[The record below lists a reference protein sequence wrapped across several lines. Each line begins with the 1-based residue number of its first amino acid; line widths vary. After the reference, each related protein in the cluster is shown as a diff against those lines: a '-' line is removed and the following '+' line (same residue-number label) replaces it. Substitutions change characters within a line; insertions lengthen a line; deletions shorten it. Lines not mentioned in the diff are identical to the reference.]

1 MSEKNIV
8 YIPLTF
14 VLIIL
19 IFPLTMLFPNS
30 YSTLENIQCPSISMN
45 RDTVSI
51 STQLR
56 VSSDFGIIELT
67 DIVRLSFEA
76 GTTPFTATFIP
87 NPVTVRDSSPG
98 DASEVTFTV
107 SRNDASPGT
116 YSYSVSGE
124 DESENVKSCVGNI
137 FVSTNPSP
145 PPPVPDPTPSQLQQ
159 QINSLRNDLTL
170 LQDQVDNIELI
181 PGPMGPQGPP
191 GVQGSK
197 GDTGDTGPQGP
208 PGVPGPAGPQGERGP
223 AGDPCPNTVTKT
235 FVIQGQGPT
244 TLTVCTP

>member
-19 IFPLTMLFPNS
+19 ILPLTMLFPNS
-30 YSTLENIQCPSISMN
+30 YSMLENIQCPSSLRMN
-45 RDTVSI
+45 SDTVAI
-51 STQLR
+51 SNVIH
-56 VSSDFGIIELT
+56 VSSDFGIVELT
-67 DIVRLSFEA
+67 DIVSLSFQA
-76 GTTPFTATFIP
+76 VNSPFTATFGP
-87 NPVTVRDSSPG
+87 NPVTVEDSSPS
-98 DASEVTFTV
+98 DSRDVTFTV
-107 SRNDASPGT
+107 FRNDASPGT
-116 YSYSVSGE
+116 YFYTVRGE
-124 DESENVKSCVGNI
+124 DESENVDSCGGSIV
-137 FVSTNPSP
+137 VSSTPTP
-145 PPPVPDPTPSQLQQ
+145 APDPTPSQLQQ

-170 LQDQVDNIELI
+170 LQDQVNNIELI

-191 GVQGSK
+191 GVQGPK
-197 GDTGDTGPQGP
+197 GDTGDMGPQGP